1 MPTRT
6 LDPDSEKP
14 RMGGL
19 WSLRSCID
27 AAVHSG
33 TDRLVPAPAERLP
46 PPLPSRDRTAIG
58 RVDLYPS
65 GEGTLGMPPDKY

>member
-6 LDPDSEKP
+6 LDPGAEKP

-19 WSLRSCID
+19 RSPRSCIE

-33 TDRLVPAPAERLP
+33 TDRLVPAPSERLP
-46 PPLPSRDRTAIG
+46 PPLPSRDRTAID
-58 RVDLYPS
+58 RFDLYPA